1 MVRIRSRQSSCKS
14 SSVAYVL
21 VIIRNCAFG
30 ERRHMDM
37 NGSHS
42 IPASREAVWKALND
56 PEILKACI
64 PGCESLEKTSETEMT
79 AAVTS
84 KIGPVKAKF
93 KGAVT
98 LENMNP
104 PESYTIVGEGKG
116 GVAGF
121 AKGSADVRLAEEDGI
136 TILTYEAKA
145 QVGGKLAQLGSR
157 LIDSTAKKMADDFF
171 TKFSDMVGEPEKAGA
186 ENIVT
191 DDELDPGV
199 AEEAKRIAIEDAPGE
214 VLHALEDAEHAVEE
228 SIHKAEQNIEAA
240 AGRNAFGGPMV
251 WGLIALGALIVILAI
266 AS

>member
-1 MVRIRSRQSSCKS
+1 LRRVFPNPLQKS
-14 SSVAYVL
+14 PKSDWGDYK
-21 VIIRNCAFG
+21 
-30 ERRHMDM
+30 MDM
-37 NGSHS
+37 SGSHR
-42 IPASREAVWKALND
+42 IPATREKVWEALND

-98 LENMNP
+98 LENINA

-121 AKGSADVRLAEEDGI
+121 AKGSADVLLAEEGGE
-136 TILTYEAKA
+136 TVLSYEAKA

-157 LIDSTAKKMADDFF
+157 LIDSTAKKMAEEFF
-171 TKFSDMVGEPEKAGA
+171 TKFTELVGGEGA
-186 ENIVT
+186 EAAGSADAGSEDN
-191 DDELDPGV
+191 DLDPGV
-199 AEEAKRIAIEDAPGE
+199 AEEAKRIAIEETPGE
-214 VLHALEDAEHAVEE
+214 VIHAIEEAEHAVEE
-228 SIHKAEQNIEAA
+228 TFHKAEENIEAA

-251 WGLIALGALIVILAI
+251 WGLIALGALIVVLAL

>member
-1 MVRIRSRQSSCKS
+1 
-14 SSVAYVL
+14 
-21 VIIRNCAFG
+21 
-30 ERRHMDM
+30 MDM
-37 NGSHS
+37 SGSHR
-42 IPASREAVWKALND
+42 IPAKREKVWEALND

-98 LENMNP
+98 LENINP

-121 AKGSADVRLAEEDGI
+121 AKGSADVSLTEEGDE
-136 TILTYEAKA
+136 TVLSYEAKA

-157 LIDSTAKKMADDFF
+157 LIDSTAKKMAEDFF
-171 TKFSDMVGEPEKAGA
+171 TKFTEMVGGEGGQ
-186 ENIVT
+186 
-191 DDELDPGV
+191 DDAAVVMDDDLDPGV
-199 AEEAKRIAIEDAPGE
+199 AEEAKRIAIEDSPGE
-214 VLHALEDAEHAVEE
+214 VMHAIEDAEHAVEE
-228 SIHKAEQNIEAA
+228 SFHKAEENIEAA
-240 AGRNAFGGPMV
+240 AGRNAYGGPMV
-251 WGLIALGALIVILAI
+251 VLAL